1 MKDGFDASSF
11 LIPKAFHDLPLFG
24 GGEGN
29 DVGWMLLDL
38 ATYYNE
44 LLDKYL
50 QTNDDRYLKVLNAI
64 LPNLRRELEDE

>member
-11 LIPKAFHDLPLFG
+11 PIPKTFHDLPLFG

-29 DVGWMLLDL
+29 DVGWMLLDF

-44 LLDKYL
+44 LSNKYL
-50 QTNDDRYLKVLNAI
+50 QTNDERYLKVLKAI